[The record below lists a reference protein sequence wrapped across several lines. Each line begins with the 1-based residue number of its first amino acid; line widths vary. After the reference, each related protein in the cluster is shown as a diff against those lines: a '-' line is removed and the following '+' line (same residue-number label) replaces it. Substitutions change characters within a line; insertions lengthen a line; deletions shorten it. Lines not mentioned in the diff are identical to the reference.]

1 MLRNGVATSCIET
14 RINLRGDRDGETPD
28 PRRDQFS
35 QRASLSFF
43 YMVRAGFRR
52 IFGRQ
57 YSNSPDTVLYVTVVR
72 TAVLL

>member
-1 MLRNGVATSCIET
+1 MM
-14 RINLRGDRDGETPD
+14 ETPD

-35 QRASLSFF
+35 QTASLSFF

-52 IFGRQ
+52 ILGRQ